1 MNSKKSIPER
11 ILERILDRMARMP
24 RETNR
29 RIAAALGRL
38 WYCLDKRHRKIALE
52 NLKMAFGNELDE
64 ARRQEICRQV
74 FDHLARVVL
83 EIPYVRKLNEDNL
96 EQFAVFR
103 GGEHLQAALEKK
115 QGLLVMTSHFGNW
128 ELTGVGFSLRYWPFN
143 IVVRPL
149 DNPLLDRLID
159 KMRCQTG
166 NRTIPKRGSVRQ
178 VLRLL
183 RQGETV
189 ALLIDQN
196 TDWYDAVFVPFF
208 NELAGTNKALAVLAL
223 RTGLPVLPAYNVRR
237 PDGRYELIIEP
248 EIPIVRT
255 GDTTM
260 DIEENTARFNRVIET
275 YVRRNPEQWFW
286 VHRRWKTRPYQ
297 PWPRQIQAH
306 R

>member
-1 MNSKKSIPER
+1 MNSKKSIAER

-38 WYCLDKRHRKIALE
+38 WYRMDKRHRKIALE
-52 NLKMAFGNELDE
+52 NLKMAFGDELDE
-64 ARRQEICRQV
+64 GRRQEICREV
-74 FDHLARVVL
+74 FDHLARVVM
-83 EIPYVRKLNEDNL
+83 EIPYVRALNHDNL
-96 EQFAVFR
+96 DQFATFR

-115 QGLLVMTSHFGNW
+115 QGLLVVTSHFGNW
-128 ELTGVGFSLRYWPFN
+128 ELMAVGFSMRYLPFN

-149 DNPLLDRLID
+149 DNPFFDRMVGQ
-159 KMRCQTG
+159 MRCQAG
-166 NRTIPKRGSVRQ
+166 NKTIQKRGSVRQ

-183 RQGETV
+183 RKGEIV

-223 RTGLPVLPAYNVRR
+223 RTGAPVLPAYNVRR

-260 DIEENTARFNRVIET
+260 DIEENTARFNRVIEA